1 MRHKGDLLISIVNN
15 GTFCKLNYNKNNKRG
30 TSAKISR
37 VFCKDFTNSSAK
49 ARKEEYPSFLFFTK

>member
-37 VFCKDFTNSSAK
+37 VFVKILQTALPRQGGKKNIH
-49 ARKEEYPSFLFFTK
+49 LFIFY